1 MAKKKS
7 MQEDF
12 KDSAG
17 KIWLAGLGAFALAE
31 EEGGKM
37 FKKLVARGEDF
48 EKDVKKPVDKAAGK
62 VKGTVKKVE
71 TMVDDQIHAALK
83 RMGVPTRQ
91 EISDLSDR
99 VEKLTRTIEE
109 LVEREQAPTS

>member
-48 EKDVKKPVDKAAGK
+48 EKDVKK
-62 VKGTVKKVE
+62 VE